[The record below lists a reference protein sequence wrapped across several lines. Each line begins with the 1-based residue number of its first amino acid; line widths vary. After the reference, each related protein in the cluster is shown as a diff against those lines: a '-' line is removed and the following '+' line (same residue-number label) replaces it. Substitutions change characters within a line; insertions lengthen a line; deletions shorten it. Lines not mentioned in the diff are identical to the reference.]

1 LQDKQEPQIPIFQK
15 LLKRLP
21 YLKLKR
27 VLVKITKALV
37 IKLTKINPPQLF
49 QANASKITLTLI

>member
-37 IKLTKINPPQLF
+37 IKLTKINPQLF
-49 QANASKITLTLI
+49 QANGSKITLTLI

>member
-37 IKLTKINPPQLF
+37 IKLTKINPQLF